1 MPYVPATN
9 GAGAPWDPGGPDS
22 KPRIHAGPAGVWGG
36 TGRAQYESVI
46 TTDLY
51 AEDNMK
57 RFLLPL
63 DGSAF
68 AETALSVVLGL
79 ARRVGGE
86 VHLASIVSDLPPVPL
101 AAGDGALITR
111 WFEEEEGRAHDYLKK
126 VVDGIDGS
134 GIALRTHVRSG
145 PVARTLAAVASE
157 ADVDLVVMTTHGRG
171 AWQRAWLGSVADAM
185 IRGSDRPLLLL
196 RERDLGSLSGRG
208 APRHVVIPLDGSE
221 AAEVAVTS
229 VLPLLDPE
237 HSKVEL
243 LQVLHDPP
251 PVASSY
257 LPHAI
262 SEAQMLESRR
272 DAARAEL
279 ARVSERLEREG
290 FQVTERIV
298 TAGDAGHGILH
309 HVERSGADLVALA
322 TRGRGGAA
330 RLVLGSV
337 ADKVIRG
344 AHVPVLVSHR

>member
-1 MPYVPATN
+1 
-9 GAGAPWDPGGPDS
+9 
-22 KPRIHAGPAGVWGG
+22 
-36 TGRAQYESVI
+36 
-46 TTDLY
+46 
-51 AEDNMK
+51 MK

-86 VHLASIVSDLPPVPL
+86 VHLASVVSDLPPVPL
-101 AAGDGALITR
+101 AAGDGELITR
-111 WFEEEEGRAHDYLKK
+111 WFEEEEGRAQDYLKK
-126 VVDGIDGS
+126 VVDGIDGG

-145 PVARTLAAVASE
+145 PVARTLEAVASE
-157 ADVDLVVMTTHGRG
+157 VEAELVVMTTHGRG

-208 APRHVVIPLDGSE
+208 APRLVVIPLDGSE
-221 AAEVAVTS
+221 AGEGAIAS

-237 HSKVEL
+237 HTRIEL
-243 LQVLHDPP
+243 LQILNEPHPL
-251 PVASSY
+251 ASSY

-262 SEAQMLESRR
+262 SEGSLLDARKES
-272 DAARAEL
+272 ARTYLGE
-279 ARVSERLEREG
+279 VSRRLEREG
-290 FQVTERIV
+290 FTVTERI
-298 TAGDAGHGILH
+298 ANASDAGHGILH
-309 HVERSGADLVALA
+309 HLERSGADLVALA
-322 TRGRGGAA
+322 TRGRGGAT

-344 AHVPVLVSHR
+344 AHIPVFVSHRPE